1 MIIEFKTTL
10 SFSFSLSLFKLLLA
24 LSWLPK
30 RATARASIA
39 TSCSI
44 KICGGFIENIVVRI
58 EGQSK
63 IVCRFVCVCLSNSWC
78 MHACVDIL
86 LQLASYSE
94 NWLIRPRS
102 KDPKITCHSYLP
114 GDSMT
119 LMLCSQNNLFQ
130 DWIAWATAADLG
142 WAGMD
147 WLTFQQDIYPR
158 KWILSSLSPTSSSCG
173 LASSLSHS

>member
-63 IVCRFVCVCLSNSWC
+63 IVCRFVCVSVQFM
-78 MHACVDIL
+78 MHACMCGHTTT
-86 LQLASYSE
+86 AS
-94 NWLIRPRS
+94 
-102 KDPKITCHSYLP
+102 
-114 GDSMT
+114 
-119 LMLCSQNNLFQ
+119 
-130 DWIAWATAADLG
+130 
-142 WAGMD
+142 
-147 WLTFQQDIYPR
+147 
-158 KWILSSLSPTSSSCG
+158 
-173 LASSLSHS
+173 